1 MRDITRLRCV
11 AATAVAFLA
20 FISGATAQDTLK
32 VAAAPRGAWDS
43 AAPELGQQA
52 GIFRKHGIVL
62 DLLYTRS
69 GSEAE
74 QAVISG
80 SVDVGL
86 GVGVMAAMRDY
97 SRGAPVRIIGAA
109 RTGAANYWYVLK
121 ASPIQTIKDIAGKTI
136 AYATNGS
143 SSHYDALDFIKQF
156 RLKARLVSTGGALAT
171 LNQLMSSYIDIGW
184 ATPPFGIDEIEQGK
198 IRVVAHANDVPALR
212 GKTVSVIITTADTL
226 QKRKDVLVRFM
237 RAYRETIE
245 WMYSDP
251 AAIGRYAEFAGVSEG
266 AARRLRD
273 EFFTREMLSPDKIV
287 GLGPIMKDA
296 ITLEYLQVRLS
307 RKQIAELI
315 QIPPP
320 ALDNSTGCQ
329 SSRAGCESIGVVS
342 P

>member
-1 MRDITRLRCV
+1 MKHLRNLSS
-11 AATAVAFLA
+11 AVATGLA
-20 FISGATAQDTLK
+20 LLASTPKGSAEDVLK
-32 VAAAPRGAWDS
+32 VAAAQRGAWET
-43 AAPELGQQA
+43 AAPELGHQA
-52 GIFRKHGIVL
+52 GIFKKHGIVL
-62 DLLYTRS
+62 DLLYMN
-69 GSEAE
+69 SEIE
-74 QAVISG
+74 QRVTSG

-86 GVGVMAAMRDY
+86 GVGAMAAMRDY
-97 SRGAPVRIIGAA
+97 SRGAPVRIIGAN
-109 RTGAANYWYVLK
+109 RTGTTNYWYVLK
-121 ASPIQTIKDIAGKTI
+121 ASPIESIKDIAGKTI

-156 RLKARLVSTGGALAT
+156 RLKARLVSTGGAAAT
-171 LNQLMSSYIDIGW
+171 LNQLMSSFIDIGW
-184 ATPPFGIDEIEQGK
+184 ATPPFGLAEIEQGK

-212 GKTVSVIITTADTL
+212 GKTVSVIITNADAL

-251 AAIGRYAEFAGVSEG
+251 ASLTRYAEFAGVSEG
-266 AARRLRD
+266 VARRLRD

-320 ALDNSTGCQ
+320 ALPNSTGCQ
-329 SSRAGCESIGVVS
+329 SAPARCAPIAPILS